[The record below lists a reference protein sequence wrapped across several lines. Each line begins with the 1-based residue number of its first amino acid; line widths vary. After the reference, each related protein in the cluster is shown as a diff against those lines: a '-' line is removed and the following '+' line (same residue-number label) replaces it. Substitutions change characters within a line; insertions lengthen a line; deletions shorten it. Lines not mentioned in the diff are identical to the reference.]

1 MSSRA
6 AAPLLALIATFVA
19 LTGSVDAWAQAG
31 HREVFV
37 TSSLHFAGS
46 PTFAGDAR
54 GPGAGLSLFYGLT
67 PQLSAG
73 AQGRFTWA
81 LEARDAVVDAGA
93 EPDDRAQGP
102 SGVALAA
109 VGYNFDVLV
118 VIPFVTAGFG
128 VVAGDG
134 LFEQAG
140 DVRPAAMVSIG
151 ADWRPRRTWALGLQL
166 DNLWRIGGPGG
177 TTPALGVSVRFSNIF
192 EPGGL

>member
-1 MSSRA
+1 MSSRP
-6 AAPLLALIATFVA
+6 AAPLLALIVTCVA
-19 LTGSVDAWAQAG
+19 LVGSVDAWAQAG

-37 TSSLHFAGS
+37 TSSIHVAGS

-73 AQGRFTWA
+73 AVSRFTWA
-81 LEARDAVVDAGA
+81 FEGRDAVVDDGA
-93 EPDDRAQGP
+93 DPDDRANGP
-102 SGVALAA
+102 SGAALAA
-109 VGYNFDVLV
+109 LGYNFDVLV

-134 LFEQAG
+134 LFDQA
-140 DVRPAAMVSIG
+140 DVVRPAAAISIG
-151 ADWRPRRTWALGLQL
+151 ADWRPRRTWALGVQF
-166 DNLWRIGGPGG
+166 DNLWRFGGPGG